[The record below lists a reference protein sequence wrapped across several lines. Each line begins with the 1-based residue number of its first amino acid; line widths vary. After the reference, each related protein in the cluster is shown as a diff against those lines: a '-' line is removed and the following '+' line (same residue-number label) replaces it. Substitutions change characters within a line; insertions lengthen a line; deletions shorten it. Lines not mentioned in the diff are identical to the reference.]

1 MSYKSTNQT
10 GISKRQLKN
19 KSWVF
24 YASYRDKE
32 TQKVKRVK
40 VGGKKE
46 GILDAFDAKVAF
58 KKLQKEKLKQQDEEE
73 QIEYTLNKLSDLYF
87 AHRFKIVREDFILN
101 FKKLITTSVEDDAV
115 YKDKKQ
121 AVQVEQNRY
130 NNHIKEHDIAKKLI
144 SDIKLKDVIAFKE
157 YIIERESVSN
167 PRFKKAQKPKALSTK
182 TKHLIYSLAK
192 SIWNFGLEQ
201 HYIKQ
206 DNLLLDRAISKQLKN
221 PKDIRYRI
229 LDSEEQNML
238 IWELEKLKEYNAYY
252 VAKLGLLTG
261 ARAKS
266 ILGLRRRDISLDDLT
281 ITLNN
286 YKTNKTYTI
295 PFSEHYVSFFE
306 AMFEKVKPAENE
318 HIIQPQR
325 KALYKGT
332 ALRNI
337 PQEYFEVCNK
347 LFNDGLNMSDNLVRN
362 TKVVS
367 YHTLRHTRLSELANS
382 DVPLHFVK
390 LFANHSSLESTIR
403 YIKSDTEKMREQLD
417 KLSVRAFLDKDYIE
431 PKTDE
436 ERQEE
441 VIKAFLADGGTL

>member
-1 MSYKSTNQT
+1 
-10 GISKRQLKN
+10 
-19 KSWVF
+19 
-24 YASYRDKE
+24 
-32 TQKVKRVK
+32 
-40 VGGKKE
+40 
-46 GILDAFDAKVAF
+46 
-58 KKLQKEKLKQQDEEE
+58 
-73 QIEYTLNKLSDLYF
+73 
-87 AHRFKIVREDFILN
+87 
-101 FKKLITTSVEDDAV
+101 
-115 YKDKKQ
+115 
-121 AVQVEQNRY
+121 
-130 NNHIKEHDIAKKLI
+130 
-144 SDIKLKDVIAFKE
+144 
-157 YIIERESVSN
+157 
-167 PRFKKAQKPKALSTK
+167 
-182 TKHLIYSLAK
+182 
-192 SIWNFGLEQ
+192 
-201 HYIKQ
+201 
-206 DNLLLDRAISKQLKN
+206 LDRAISKQLKN

-286 YKTNKTYTI
+286 YKTNQTYTI

-325 KALYKGT
+325 KALYKGA

-347 LFNDGLNMSDNLVRN
+347 LFNDGLNMSDNLIRN

-367 YHTLRHTRLSELANS
+367 FHTLRHTRLSELANS

-417 KLSVRAFLDKDYIE
+417 KLSVRAFLDKDYVK